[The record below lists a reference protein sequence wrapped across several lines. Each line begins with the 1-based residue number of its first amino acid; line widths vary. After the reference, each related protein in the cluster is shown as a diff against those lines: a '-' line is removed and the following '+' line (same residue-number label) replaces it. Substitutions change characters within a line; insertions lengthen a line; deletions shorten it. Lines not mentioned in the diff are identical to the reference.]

1 MKRTLKELAQFAFDA
16 SQKKFSKLSSKKQH
30 ELIAA
35 MASDCLMTGQY
46 NDFLS
51 RYEELQ
57 TWVNLDQYLPP
68 VWLSEKEALRE
79 FSSFHGS
86 FSPTSVILSGLSK
99 NGNNNMSWD
108 PMFEVSVMVDQIRSP
123 FNAGSILRIID
134 NFGFKEFIHSTSTL
148 SLNHPQLVKSAR
160 GSEKWIPVRFEE
172 NPLQLLENSDIPV
185 VGIEKTNDA
194 VNIEGWNPPD
204 KCILV
209 VGNEEYGISESILER
224 CTQKVQIPMY
234 GFKKSMNVHH
244 ALAVVAQRF
253 VAGKQVM
260 S

>member
-16 SQKKFSKLSSKKQH
+16 SRKKFCRLSSKKQH

-35 MASDCLMTGQY
+35 MATDCLMTGQY
-46 NDFLS
+46 NDFIS

-57 TWVNLDQYLPP
+57 TWVNLDRYQPP
-68 VWLSEKEALRE
+68 VWLSDKEALRE
-79 FSSFHGS
+79 FSSFHAS
-86 FSPTSVILSGLSK
+86 FSPTSVILSELRQSV
-99 NGNNNMSWD
+99 NNNLSWEPAFD
-108 PMFEVSVMVDQIRSP
+108 VSVMVDQIRSP

-148 SLNHPQLVKSAR
+148 SLNHPQLTKSAR
-160 GSEKWIPVRFEE
+160 GCEKWIPVRFEK
-172 NPLQLLENSDIPV
+172 NPLQFLEKTDMPV

-194 VNIEGWNPPD
+194 VNIEDWNPPD
-204 KCILV
+204 KCILII
-209 VGNEEYGISESILER
+209 GNEEYGISESILEL
-224 CTQKVQIPMY
+224 CTQKIQIPMY

-244 ALAVVAQRF
+244 ALAIVAQRF
-253 VAGKQVM
+253 TVI